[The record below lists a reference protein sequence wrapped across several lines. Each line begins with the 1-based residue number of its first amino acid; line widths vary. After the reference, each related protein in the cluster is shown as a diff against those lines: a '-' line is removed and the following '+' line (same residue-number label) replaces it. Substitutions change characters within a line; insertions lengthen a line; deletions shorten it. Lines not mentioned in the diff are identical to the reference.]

1 MLKLETNRMN
11 LIEIEMKDMEDIHR
25 LHSIP
30 EVDEFN
36 TLGIPEDLLSTKRL
50 VEEMVK
56 ETKKSPQKSYS
67 WKIMLKE
74 KDIFIG
80 MAGMNLSGDRFRIG
94 EIYYKLVPKYWGKGY
109 ATEISKKLINIGF
122 DHFNLHRIEAGVA
135 TENKNSIKVL
145 KKSGMIFEGIRRK
158 ILPIRG
164 AWKDNYEYAIIEDDP
179 REE

>member
-1 MLKLETNRMN
+1 MLKLVTNRMN
-11 LIEIEMKDMEDIHR
+11 LIEIEMEDLENIHR

-36 TLGIPEDLLSTKRL
+36 TLGIPDSLLTSRRL

-56 ETKKSPQKSYS
+56 AKKSSPQKSYS

-74 KDIFIG
+74 KDVFIG
-80 MAGMNLSGDRFRIG
+80 MAGLNLSGDRFMIG
-94 EIYYKLVPKYWGKGY
+94 EIYYKLIPKYWGKGY
-109 ATEISKKLINIGF
+109 ATEVSKKLINVGF

-135 TENKNSIKVL
+135 TENESSIKVL
-145 KKSGMIFEGIRRK
+145 KKSGMTFEGTRRK

-164 AWKDNYEYAIIEDDP
+164 EWKDNYEYAIIEDDH
-179 REE
+179 RIN